1 MWWWPALHVSRRSA
15 RRTARRA
22 GRPVE
27 GAPRAPR
34 LTALSPTRCLRGVRG
49 RGRVRGR
56 VRGRARVCLIVM
68 CGGQDADGKPLRLY
82 SEEFSKQFLYPSYP
96 KNNAAYGCAC
106 ITQAIAVSCGPFSG
120 SGAARSA
127 QPKYYCFILCSDR
140 QQKHFIGSELMGVGT
155 SLIPY

>member
-1 MWWWPALHVSRRSA
+1 MAVASSTRVATQRASDSSSCRA
-15 RRTARRA
+15 ACGRRA
-22 GRPVE
+22 ACTPPHRSLPD
-27 GAPRAPR
+27 ALPPWRA
-34 LTALSPTRCLRGVRG
+34 
-49 RGRVRGR
+49 
-56 VRGRARVCLIVM
+56 RARARARAHGRVCLTVM
-68 CGGQDADGKPLRLY
+68 CGGGQDADGKPLRLY